1 METFSS
7 FFPYGKK
14 KGLFEPLA
22 ATAKQKAGTLF
33 LYPGENEVCGT
44 YKLSV

>member
-7 FFPYGKK
+7 FFPYGNEKV
-14 KGLFEPLA
+14 LFELLA

-33 LYPGENEVCGT
+33 VYPGENEVCGT
-44 YKLSV
+44 YKMSV